1 MKRVLF
7 YVFTL
12 IFWGI
17 ACKTPKGNSTAEPA
31 VTKTATITQGIVGE
45 VTEITGN
52 QMPMVGVPAPT
63 PRPFKTTVYIY
74 DSTHISKVQQI
85 GTSPLFS
92 SGGHLLGFC
101 TKRRRLFCQP
111 IWREKQY
118 WVVQGGSWQAN
129 ALSNKRKCGC
139 RILIS
144 FILGFC
150 LGLVSLSL
158 WWRRRYEFGCVA
170 SAV

>member
-92 SGGHLLGFC
+92 MINTRLVQKLDTNEAGQFSAELPAGTYSVFVLKGGAFFANQFDEKNNIGLCRVEVGKQ
-101 TKRRRLFCQP
+101 TRCQ
-111 IWREKQY
+111 
-118 WVVQGGSWQAN
+118 
-129 ALSNKRKCGC
+129 
-139 RILIS
+139 IS
-144 FILGFC
+144 
-150 LGLVSLSL
+150 VNTD
-158 WWRRRYEFGCVA
+158 A
-170 SAV
+170 SY

>member
-92 SGGHLLGFC
+92 MINTRLVQKLDTNEAGQFSAELPAGTYSVFVLKGGAFFANQFDEKNNIGLCRVEVGKQ
-101 TKRRRLFCQP
+101 TRCQ
-111 IWREKQY
+111 IS
-118 WVVQGGSWQAN
+118 VN
-129 ALSNKRKCGC
+129 AD
-139 RILIS
+139 
-144 FILGFC
+144 
-150 LGLVSLSL
+150 
-158 WWRRRYEFGCVA
+158 A
-170 SAV
+170 SY

>member
-17 ACKTPKGNSTAEPA
+17 ACKTPKGNSVAEPA

-52 QMPMVGVPAPT
+52 QMPMVGAPAPK

-74 DSTHISKVQQI
+74 DSTHISKVKQI
-85 GTSPLFS
+85 GSSPLFS
-92 SGGHLLGFC
+92 MVNTRLVQKLDTNEAGQFSAALPAGTYSVFVLKGGAF
-101 TKRRRLFCQP
+101 FANQFD
-111 IWREKQY
+111 EKNNI
-118 WVVQGGSWQAN
+118 G
-129 ALSNKRKCGC
+129 LC
-139 RILIS
+139 RVEVGKQTRIQIS
-144 FILGFC
+144 
-150 LGLVSLSL
+150 VNTD
-158 WWRRRYEFGCVA
+158 A
-170 SAV
+170 SY

>member
-92 SGGHLLGFC
+92 MINTRLVQKLDTNEAGQFSAELPAGTYSVFVLKGGAFFANQFDEKNNIGMC
-101 TKRRRLFCQP
+101 RVEVGKQTRCQ
-111 IWREKQY
+111 IS
-118 WVVQGGSWQAN
+118 VN
-129 ALSNKRKCGC
+129 AD
-139 RILIS
+139 
-144 FILGFC
+144 
-150 LGLVSLSL
+150 
-158 WWRRRYEFGCVA
+158 A
-170 SAV
+170 SY

>member
-17 ACKTPKGNSTAEPA
+17 ACKTPKGNSVAEPA

-85 GTSPLFS
+85 GTSQLFYMIHTRLVQKLDTNEAGQFS
-92 SGGHLLGFC
+92 AELPAGTYSVFVLKGGAFFANQFDEKNNIGLCRVEVGKQ
-101 TKRRRLFCQP
+101 TRCQ
-111 IWREKQY
+111 
-118 WVVQGGSWQAN
+118 
-129 ALSNKRKCGC
+129 
-139 RILIS
+139 IS
-144 FILGFC
+144 
-150 LGLVSLSL
+150 VNVDAA
-158 WWRRRYEFGCVA
+158 Y
-170 SAV
+170 

>member
-17 ACKTPKGNSTAEPA
+17 ACKAPKGNSTAEPA

-92 SGGHLLGFC
+92 MINTRLVQKLDTNEAGQFSAELPAGTYSVFVLKGGAFFANQFDEKNNIGLCRVEVGKQ
-101 TKRRRLFCQP
+101 TRCQ
-111 IWREKQY
+111 
-118 WVVQGGSWQAN
+118 
-129 ALSNKRKCGC
+129 
-139 RILIS
+139 IS
-144 FILGFC
+144 
-150 LGLVSLSL
+150 VNVDAA
-158 WWRRRYEFGCVA
+158 Y
-170 SAV
+170 

>member
-92 SGGHLLGFC
+92 MINTRLVQKLDTNEAGQFSAELPAGTYSVFVLKGGAFFANQFDEKNNIGIC
-101 TKRRRLFCQP
+101 RVEVGKQTRLQ
-111 IWREKQY
+111 IT
-118 WVVQGGSWQAN
+118 VN
-129 ALSNKRKCGC
+129 TD
-139 RILIS
+139 
-144 FILGFC
+144 
-150 LGLVSLSL
+150 
-158 WWRRRYEFGCVA
+158 A
-170 SAV
+170 SY

>member
-92 SGGHLLGFC
+92 MINTRLVQKLDTNEAGQFSAALPAGTYSVFVLKGGAFFANQFDEKNNIGIC
-101 TKRRRLFCQP
+101 RVEVGKQTRLQ
-111 IWREKQY
+111 IT
-118 WVVQGGSWQAN
+118 VN
-129 ALSNKRKCGC
+129 TD
-139 RILIS
+139 
-144 FILGFC
+144 
-150 LGLVSLSL
+150 
-158 WWRRRYEFGCVA
+158 A
-170 SAV
+170 SY